1 MRSLLQNYYS
11 WHLDFPVMRYSAVA
25 GQFYAGTETTLRKQV
40 EDCFLHELGPGQIPE
55 INPKG
60 ERKIRGIVSP
70 HAGFMFSGPIAAH
83 GFAELAKDGFP
94 EVFIIL
100 GPNHHGVGSGIAIT
114 THDFET
120 PMGIME
126 IDQDLASNVRQ
137 GLIDDTILA
146 HRHEHSIE
154 VPLPFI
160 QYLATDKKFVPISML
175 MQDYKTSIEVGRI
188 IRQAIGDRDAVII
201 ASTDFSHYI
210 SPEKAKELDNLA
222 IQQILNLDPKG
233 LYETVRKN
241 SITMC
246 GFGPVMAMLEAVQ
259 GTEAELLKY
268 GTSGDVRP
276 MSEVVGYASIVVK

>member
-1 MRSLLQNYYS
+1 
-11 WHLDFPVMRYSAVA
+11 MRYPAVA
-25 GQFYAGTETTLRKQV
+25 GQFYEGTETTLRKQV
-40 EDCFLHELGPGQIPE
+40 EECFLHELGPGQIPE
-55 INPKG
+55 INPNG
-60 ERKIRGIVSP
+60 ERRIRGIVSP
-70 HAGFMFSGPIAAH
+70 HAGFMFSGPVAAH

-94 EVFIIL
+94 EVFVIL
-100 GPNHHGVGSGIAIT
+100 GPNHQGVGSGIAIT

-126 IDQDLASNVRQ
+126 IDQELASKLQQ
-137 GLIDDTILA
+137 GPIDNTILA

-154 VPLPFI
+154 VQLPFI
-160 QYLATDKKFVPISML
+160 QYLASDKKFVPISML
-175 MQDYKTSIEVGRI
+175 MQDYKTAAEVGKI

-210 SPEKAKELDNLA
+210 SPEKAKAQDNLA
-222 IQQILNLDPKG
+222 IDQILDLNPKG

-241 SITMC
+241 RITMC

-268 GTSGDVRP
+268 ATSGDVRP
-276 MSEVVGYASIVVK
+276 MSEVVGYASIIVR